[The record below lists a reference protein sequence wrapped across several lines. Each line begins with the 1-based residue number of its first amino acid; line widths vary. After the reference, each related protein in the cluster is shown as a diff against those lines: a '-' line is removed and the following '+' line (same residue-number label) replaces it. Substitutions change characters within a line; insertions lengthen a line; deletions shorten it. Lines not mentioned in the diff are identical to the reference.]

1 MNGTTTDT
9 MNLIYADTLPMRWYV
24 GNETVSGV
32 PSYRQE
38 ANRGFFRAITILED
52 LTMDASQTDERGEI
66 GHELSRIEA
75 KVDLL
80 TGMVTRL
87 VFNLGGLPPL
97 IPVSLS
103 ATGIDWSEPVAMPAT
118 VTGSISAGTNITIEL
133 YLRPDLP
140 LPVYLPAIISSL
152 VSGHDRVQVVAKFT
166 DVSGTIQEYIER
178 TIFRRHRQAIARS
191 RAGLP
196 IPD

>member
-24 GNETVSGV
+24 GTETASGV
-32 PSYRQE
+32 PSSRQE
-38 ANRGFFRAITILED
+38 ANRAFFRAITILED
-52 LTMDASQTDERGEI
+52 LTLDTSQNEERGEM
-66 GHELSRIEA
+66 GNELSRIEA

-97 IPVSLS
+97 LPVSLS
-103 ATGIDWSEPVAMPAT
+103 ATGIEWTEPVAVPAT
-118 VTGSISAGTNITIEL
+118 VAGSISEGTNITIEL
-133 YLRPDLP
+133 YLRPDVP
-140 LPVYLPAIISSL
+140 LPVYFPASVSSL
-152 VSGHDRVQVVAKFT
+152 DSGSDRVHVVAKFT
-166 DVSGTIQEYIER
+166 EVSGTIQEYIER
-178 TIFRRHRQAIARS
+178 TIFRRHRQTIARN

-196 IPD
+196 VQD

>member
-9 MNLIYADTLPMRWYV
+9 MNLIYTDTLPMRWYV

-32 PSYRQE
+32 PLYRQE
-38 ANRGFFRAITILED
+38 ANRAFFRAITILED
-52 LTMDASQTDERGEI
+52 LTLDTSQNEERGEI

-97 IPVSLS
+97 LPVSLS
-103 ATGIDWSEPVAMPAT
+103 ATGIDWTEPVAVPA
-118 VTGSISAGTNITIEL
+118 TGSISAGTNITIEL

-178 TIFRRHRQAIARS
+178 TIFRRHRQTIARS